1 MMRAVGDEYLN
12 RGDFIVMDNATIHSG
27 GDCEDLEELLW
38 DFPGADGLPM
48 EISVIFLPTR
58 SPELNP
64 IELIWNTL
72 VQRLKLVDLQGPR
85 PQNHAVAHFAAQIL
99 CRMNHHLA
107 TKTAVHCGYRFY
119 Y

>member
-1 MMRAVGDEYLN
+1 MIQAVRDGFFN
-12 RGDFIVMDNATIHSG
+12 RGDFVVMDNATIHSG

-38 DFPGADGLPM
+38 DFPGVDGLPM
-48 EISVIFLPTR
+48 EITVIFLPTR

-72 VQRLKLVDLQGPR
+72 VQRLKQVQLQGPR
-85 PQNHAVAHFAAQIL
+85 PQNHAVANFAAQIL
-99 CRMNHHLA
+99 SGIDHHLA
-107 TKTAVHCGYRFY
+107 TKTAIHCGHKFY